1 MSKITPVAF
10 AYLDH
15 NGDVCYTGNLEGP
28 RRELEASKQY
38 GRKGAMLALITESQH
53 RAASVL
59 LLTRLMDLLDNPDQL
74 KEAIEKNL
82 QENMK

>member
-15 NGDVCYTGNLEGP
+15 NGNVCYTANLEGP
-28 RRELEASKQY
+28 RLELETMSRY
-38 GRKGAMLALITESQH
+38 GRKGAMLALITEKQH

-59 LLTRLMDLLDNPDQL
+59 LLTSLMDLLDNPDQL

>member
-15 NGDVCYTGNLEGP
+15 NSNVCYTANLEGP
-28 RRELEASKQY
+28 RLELETMSRY

-53 RAASVL
+53 RAANVL
-59 LLTRLMDLLDNPDQL
+59 LLNNLKNLLDNPDQL

-82 QENMK
+82 QENMR

>member
-1 MSKITPVAF
+1 MSKLTPVAY

-15 NGDVCYTGNLEGP
+15 NGTVCYTGNMEGP
-28 RRELEASKQY
+28 RPELETMSRY
-38 GRKGAMLALITESQH
+38 GRKGAMLSLITEKQH

-59 LLTRLMDLLDNPDQL
+59 LLTSLMDLLDNPDQL